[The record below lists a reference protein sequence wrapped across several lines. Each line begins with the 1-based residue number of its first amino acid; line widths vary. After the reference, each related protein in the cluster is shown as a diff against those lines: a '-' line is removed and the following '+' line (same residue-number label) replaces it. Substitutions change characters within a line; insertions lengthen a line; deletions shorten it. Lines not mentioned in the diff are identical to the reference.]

1 MKEHIDLYKISKF
14 DVNRVNIDTVIQKLQ
29 NLLRNPSW

>member
-14 DVNRVNIDTVIQKLQ
+14 DVNRVNIDTVIQK